1 MAVNPITDYPV
12 KSTPEGTVNPLTD
25 YSVKS
30 APEGTTPKTLI
41 EKAIELRPLLREQ
54 QAETE
59 QRGFYSTEIRDRLN
73 EAGFYAAIQP
83 KKYGGLESPLSD
95 YFRMIIELARG
106 CPSTAWCYALGTG
119 KTMMVSSYYPEEVQ
133 RAIHESSGVVHAG
146 HGPGRSTAT
155 PVDGGYLIS
164 GTFNYCSGSPYSNH
178 HLGTAPVNGA
188 ITDQKVNSW
197 SADRVGNLIEF
208 ILPRGNGTNYEVL
221 DDWGNGRML
230 GLNGTG
236 SHSVRVENQFVPTEW
251 TITDVGHDKG
261 ALRDPE
267 TGTAGTRQHGNPM
280 YLGYTEFF
288 LTGEVASV
296 QVGIAQALID
306 EMVGVLRTKKGVR
319 GLYGN
324 SKSAQDDFGEAVKL
338 ADGAQAVVMQ
348 AIREGEELAQE
359 WYDTG
364 VFADQY
370 RLWKCANQFQL
381 AIRMAWDSGM
391 LAFRQAGSSSLKN
404 GERIQ
409 RYFRDLAQER
419 PQATTTGGNYRD
431 TLVRARLG
439 LGPDGKFPET
449 GGNGRV
455 SGATRA

>member
-1 MAVNPITDYPV
+1 MAVNTLTDNSV
-12 KSTPEGTVNPLTD
+12 KSAPEGTINPLTD

-30 APEGTTPKTLI
+30 VPEGTTAKKLI

-59 QRGFYSTEIRDRLN
+59 QRGYYSTEIRDRLN

-83 KKYGGLESPLSD
+83 KMFGGLEAPLSD

-119 KTMMVSSYYPEEVQ
+119 KTMMVSSYYPEAVQ
-133 RAIHESSGVVHAG
+133 RAIHERAGVVHAG

-155 PVDGGYLIS
+155 PVDGGYIIN

-178 HLGTAPVNGA
+178 LLGTAPVNGEV
-188 ITDQKVNSW
+188 TDQKVNSW
-197 SADRVGNLIEF
+197 SADKMNNLIEF
-208 ILPRGNGTNYEVL
+208 ILPRDNGRYEVL
-221 DDWGNGRML
+221 DDWGDGRLL

-236 SHSVRVENQFVPTEW
+236 SNSVRVQNQFVPTEW
-251 TITDVGHDKG
+251 TIADVGHDKG
-261 ALRDPE
+261 KLRDPE
-267 TGTAGTRQHGNPM
+267 TGTAGTILHGNPM

-288 LTGEVASV
+288 LTGEVAAV
-296 QVGIAQALID
+296 QVGIAQAMID
-306 EMVGVLRTKKGVR
+306 EMVEVLRTKKGVR

-324 SKSAQDDFGEAVKL
+324 SKSAQDDFGEAIKI
-338 ADGAQAVVMQ
+338 ADGAQAIVMQ
-348 AIREGEELAQE
+348 AIREGEEIAQE
-359 WYDTG
+359 WYDTR
-364 VFADQY
+364 VFADEY
-370 RLWKCANQFQL
+370 RLWKCSNQFQL
-381 AIRMAWDSGM
+381 AIRMAWDAGL
-391 LAFRQAGSSSLKN
+391 LAFRQAGSSSLKR

-439 LGPDGKFPET
+439 LGPDGKLPET
-449 GGNGRV
+449 GGDGRV
-455 SGATRA
+455 TGATRA

>member
-1 MAVNPITDYPV
+1 M
-12 KSTPEGTVNPLTD
+12 TVNPLTD

-30 APEGTTPKTLI
+30 VPEGTTPQTLI
-41 EKAIELRPLLREQ
+41 DKAIELRPLLREQ

-59 QRGFYSTEIRDRLN
+59 ERGYYSTEIRDRLN
-73 EAGFYAAIQP
+73 DAGFYAAIQP
-83 KKYGGLESPLSD
+83 KMFGGLESSLSD

-119 KTMMVSSYYPEEVQ
+119 KTIMVSSYYPEAVQ
-133 RAIHESSGVVHAG
+133 RAIHENAGVVHAG

-155 PVDGGYLIS
+155 PVDGGYLIT

-178 HLGTAPVNGA
+178 LLGTAPVNGEL
-188 ITDQKVNSW
+188 TDQKVNSW
-197 SADRVGNLIEF
+197 SADKMGNLIEF
-208 ILPRGNGTNYEVL
+208 ILPRGEGNYEVL
-221 DDWGNGRML
+221 DDWGGSRML

-236 SHSVRVENQFVPTEW
+236 SNSVRVENQFVPTEW
-251 TITDVGHDKG
+251 TIPDVGHDKSP
-261 ALRDPE
+261 LRDPE
-267 TGTAGTRQHGNPM
+267 TGTAGTRLHDNPM

-288 LTGEVASV
+288 LTGEVSAV

-306 EMVGVLRTKKGVR
+306 EMVEVLRTKKGVR

-324 SKSAQDDFGEAVKL
+324 SKSAQDDFGEAVKI
-338 ADGAQAVVMQ
+338 ADGAQAIVMQ
-348 AIREGEELAQE
+348 AIREGEEIAQE
-359 WYDTG
+359 WYEKRQ
-364 VFADQY
+364 FADPY

-381 AIRMAWDSGM
+381 AIRMAWDAGV
-391 LAFRQAGSSSLKN
+391 LAFRQAGSSSLKE
-404 GERIQ
+404 GTRIQ

-439 LGPDGKFPET
+439 LGPDGKLPET
-449 GGNGRV
+449 GGDGRV
-455 SGATRA
+455 TGATRA